1 MHSRSATAPWVLHRR
16 QRTVELTQA
25 TLKQQ
30 TEAQR
35 VVEQR
40 MEQILEAVEVLKK
53 TVEGGK

>member
-1 MHSRSATAPWVLHRR
+1 MRDTR
-16 QRTVELTQA
+16 QLQQA

-53 TVEGGK
+53 TVESSK